1 MNDNTYADEH
11 EQYQQ
16 NTGLGWPVI
25 RLSLHGAAAVLAVLA
40 FAFLVLELR
49 GEATTST
56 LAWMLLGFIL
66 VLLAGQVAL
75 MVFGRDR
82 VVVAAEAPVQ
92 EEQEET
98 WASYDAPQAEAA
110 EAAESTWAAPESTWA
125 EPADEM
131 ITIGCPACD
140 NSFHMSESD
149 VAGGTFHCPKCGVAG
164 YLGE

>member
-1 MNDNTYADEH
+1 MNDTTYADEH

-16 NTGLGWPVI
+16 NNGLGWPLI

-56 LAWMLLGFIL
+56 LAWVLLGFIL

-82 VVVAAEAPVQ
+82 VVVAEEDAHAPVQ
-92 EEQEET
+92 EEQEEA
-98 WASYDAPQAEAA
+98 WASYDAAPEAA
-110 EAAESTWAAPESTWA
+110 EAAPETAWAA
-125 EPADEM
+125 PADEM

-149 VAGGTFHCPKCGVAG
+149 IAGGTFHCPKCGVAG